1 MDMGITI
8 TSRTMTKTASEL
20 DAKKLNVEGVTTGA
34 SSVEKERSPKGLEN
48 EKNNQSSQNAFTK
61 SDVAEAADKINT
73 MFQNENRSLQ
83 FKVDEDSGRTVINV
97 VDSNTGEQIKQIP
110 SEELLEISR
119 RIVAQL
125 DTEEITGVLVKN
137 SA

>member
-1 MDMGITI
+1 MDIGITI
-8 TSRTMTKTASEL
+8 TSRTMTRTASEL

-48 EKNNQSSQNAFTK
+48 EKNNQSSQNTFTK
-61 SDVAEAADKINT
+61 SDVAEAAEKINT

>member
-8 TSRTMTKTASEL
+8 TSRTMTRTASEL

-48 EKNNQSSQNAFTK
+48 EKNNQSSQNTFTK
-61 SDVAEAADKINT
+61 SDVAEAAEKINT

>member
-20 DAKKLNVEGVTTGA
+20 DAKNLHPDGA
-34 SSVEKERSPKGLEN
+34 SSVQNQRSPKGLEN
-48 EKNNQSSQNAFTK
+48 ENNNERSQDVISK
-61 SDVAEAADKINT
+61 SDITEAADKINT

-97 VDSNTGEQIKQIP
+97 VDTNTGEQIKQIP

-125 DTEEITGVLVKN
+125 DTDDITGVLVKN